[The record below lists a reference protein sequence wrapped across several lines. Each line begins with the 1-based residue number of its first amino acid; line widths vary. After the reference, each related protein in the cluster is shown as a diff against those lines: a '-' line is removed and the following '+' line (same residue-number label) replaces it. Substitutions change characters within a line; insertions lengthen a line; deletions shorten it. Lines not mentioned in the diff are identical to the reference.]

1 MFPVIYKFISKMIQ
15 WHPQHSYQGKQE
27 LSQLRQFATNFLR
40 NRNNY
45 GVTFAPNQT
54 DWTSVLANDWQSGH
68 KNSLRRPPL
77 LKTRKSDFI
86 IFSFHVQ
93 FHLFLS
99 IIWSIKE
106 FSHSGS
112 QCHVSKKKKFHH
124 CHVEG

>member
-1 MFPVIYKFISKMIQ
+1 MTPSTFLLR
-15 WHPQHSYQGKQE
+15 KQE

-54 DWTSVLANDWQSGH
+54 DWTSVLANDRQSGH
-68 KNSLRRPPL
+68 KNSLRRPLL
-77 LKTRKSDFI
+77 LKTRKSGSI

-93 FHLFLS
+93 FHFFLS
-99 IIWSIKE
+99 IISSIKE

-112 QCHVSKKKKFHH
+112 QCHVSKKKKIPSLSCGRLTSFKR
-124 CHVEG
+124 